1 MELYEIMRLVGQVAG
16 GAMMFIGSFLFV
28 KGLKKDQWKI
38 AVQGVFLVAMG
49 VFCLV
54 VAVIA
59 DITGR

>member
-1 MELYEIMRLVGQVAG
+1 MELYEIMRLAGQIAG
-16 GAMMFIGSFLFV
+16 GAMMVIGSFLFV

-38 AVQGVFLVAMG
+38 AVQGVFLVTMG

-59 DITGR
+59 NITGR